1 MNQKLTKYLPFAVLL
16 CAAGCATVNRA
27 RDAQEGRSVL
37 DGERIVPYAE
47 TGIATTNAP
56 VSLAAL
62 EQVALKSS
70 PSMLQA
76 RQAVVVAQLALRDIK
91 ASYIPTVDAGIGYTM
106 KQTHVEKPDPKTTHD
121 DAFGGSAS
129 LNMLVY
135 DFGRTRASTRRAINA
150 LIAAERDVRTVEN
163 SLIYSVR
170 SALFSLRRS
179 EELRDVAAETAVI
192 YGEHLRQMKDRHEVG
207 AVNSYAVTKAGVDW
221 SKSVLN
227 AVTASNSVRTARAG
241 LNLAIGLADAP
252 DFSVADATV
261 RTYEGLGVDDLM
273 DIARTNAPALAS
285 LRAQAEGASDYV
297 DYTIADLYPSLGLS
311 IQYQATYD
319 DSDLVW
325 SLSGAGQLTQSIFCA
340 GRKRRAIDAAVA
352 KLRIAR
358 AAVAAEELSLRND
371 ITQAVLASIRAQQQL
386 DVARDSLK
394 MAEENFDIVSRSYEV
409 GKASELERSDAQVS
423 LSSAKADVVTAR
435 YDYYDSQIL
444 ISRLIGE

>member
-1 MNQKLTKYLPFAVLL
+1 MNNRLAYFIPLALL
-16 CAAGCATVNRA
+16 AAGCASINRA

-106 KQTHVEKPDPKTTHD
+106 KQTHVEKPEPKTTHD

-135 DFGRTRASTRRAINA
+135 DFGRTRASTRRAINT

-163 SLIYSVR
+163 SLLYSVR
-170 SALFSLRRS
+170 SALFALRRS

-221 SKSVLN
+221 SKSVLD

-252 DFSVADATV
+252 DFAVADATV

-285 LRAQAEGASDYV
+285 LRAQAQGASDYV
-297 DYTIADLYPSLGLS
+297 DYTDLYPSLGLS

-371 ITQAVLASIRAQQQL
+371 ITQAVLASIKAQQQL
-386 DVARDSLK
+386 GVARDTLK

-423 LSSAKADVVTAR
+423 LSSAKASVVTAR